1 MKLDPQI
8 VSDLALRFQPQ
19 TYLRVMPVAYMA
31 TPLGMG
37 FGQTRFSSPG
47 RVFQLIYSARDVAT
61 AIAETIIRDRF
72 EGASERVID
81 ESEIEEWA
89 ISEITALAPLLVIDL
104 RTTGLL
110 RLGISTDAAR
120 AKEHREGQKLS
131 EALYGSFAV
140 DGVLYSSRLTSAECV
155 AVYDRAASIKLE
167 ATPAVNLIRHPE
179 LIAALRSID
188 VTIRKA

>member
-1 MKLDPQI
+1 VKLDPQI
-8 VSDLALRFQPQ
+8 VSDLALKFQPQ

-167 ATPAVNLIRHPE
+167 ATPAVNLIRHPD

>member
-1 MKLDPQI
+1 MKLGPQI
-8 VSDLALRFQPQ
+8 VSDLALKFQPQ
-19 TYLRVMPVAYMA
+19 TYLRVMPVAHMA

-37 FGQTRFSSPG
+37 FGQTRFSSQG

-81 ESEIEEWA
+81 ESEIEDWA
-89 ISEITALAPLLVIDL
+89 ISEVTALAPLLVIDL

-120 AKEHREGQKLS
+120 AKEHREG
-131 EALYGSFAV
+131 
-140 DGVLYSSRLTSAECV
+140 
-155 AVYDRAASIKLE
+155 
-167 ATPAVNLIRHPE
+167 
-179 LIAALRSID
+179 RS
-188 VTIRKA
+188 

>member
-19 TYLRVMPVAYMA
+19 TYLRVMPVAHMA
-31 TPLGMG
+31 TPLGIG

-47 RVFQLIYSARDVAT
+47 RIFQLIYSARDVAT

-72 EGASERVID
+72 EGATERVLD

-89 ISEITALAPLLVIDL
+89 ISEVTALAPLLVIDL

-110 RLGISTDAAR
+110 RLGVSTDAAR
-120 AKEHREGQKLS
+120 SKEHREGQKLS
-131 EALYGSFAV
+131 ETLYGSFAV
-140 DGVLYSSRLTSAECV
+140 DGLLYSSRLTSAECV
-155 AVYDRAASIKLE
+155 AVYDRAVSIKLE
-167 ATPAVNLIRHPE
+167 ATPAVNLIRHPD
-179 LIAALRSID
+179 LIPALESIG

>member
-19 TYLRVMPVAYMA
+19 TYLRVMPVAHMA

-47 RVFQLIYSARDVAT
+47 RVFQLIYSARDAAT

-72 EGASERVID
+72 EGATERVLD

-89 ISEITALAPLLVIDL
+89 ISEVTALAPLLVIDL

-110 RLGISTDAAR
+110 RLGVSTDAAR
-120 AKEHREGQKLS
+120 SKEHREGQKLS
-131 EALYGSFAV
+131 ETLYGSFAV
-140 DGVLYSSRLTSAECV
+140 DGLLYSSRLTSAECV
-155 AVYDRAASIKLE
+155 AVYDRAVSIKLE
-167 ATPAVNLIRHPE
+167 ATPAVNLIRHPD
-179 LIAALRSID
+179 LVPALRSIG